1 MNPNPT
7 MINRIQRVRKFILF
21 SPMLFH
27 FLLEIHADSTDDKSN
42 ARLRA
47 LNERE
52 REQEILK
59 QHEEREIRAH
69 R

>member
-1 MNPNPT
+1 
-7 MINRIQRVRKFILF
+7 
-21 SPMLFH
+21 MLFQ
-27 FLLEIHADSTDDKSN
+27 FLLEIHGDVIEDKTH
-42 ARLRA
+42 ARLRM

-69 R
+69 RY

>member
-1 MNPNPT
+1 
-7 MINRIQRVRKFILF
+7 
-21 SPMLFH
+21 MLFH
-27 FLLEIHADSTDDKSN
+27 FFLEIHADGTEDKSDT
-42 ARLRA
+42 RLQT